1 MNVVN
6 ELCKVVGSDFLPD
19 LFCGQNKNKSK
30 YKNTGTV
37 KFLIYYR
44 VGFPYLESSESS
56 KMDNSI
62 DASNLDVSAEHPT
75 GYSCVNFETWLSL
88 NVQKNLLFKRH
99 WFQQIDLIKH
109 FFRKSNDSARIK
121 LQIQQNQVLE
131 KF

>member
-1 MNVVN
+1 MIFTGFI
-6 ELCKVVGSDFLPD
+6 LWSK
-19 LFCGQNKNKSK
+19 KNKSK

-44 VGFPYLESSESS
+44 VGFPYLESSES

-62 DASNLDVSAEHPT
+62 DASNLDVSAERPT
-75 GYSCVNFETWLSL
+75 GYSCGQLCVNFETWLCL

-131 KF
+131 NF